1 MATDRVRLID
11 VAAAAGVTKSIAS
24 RVLNEDPTLVVQP
37 RTRTRVLEAAH
48 QLGYRPHPGARA
60 LATARTMTLALIA
73 PALDNPPYVTISR
86 GAFRRASELGYLSL
100 LAEDLEDHP
109 VERHIVDGGRVD
121 GVLMGSAYAGHP
133 LVDRLARSGLPHVFL
148 NRSIEGSGRN
158 VTMDVSAASRLAVDH
173 LRGLGHRRIV
183 HLAGPPNIEPSA
195 VRSRAF
201 AEAIGSAGLPLL
213 DVTHADFAEAAAY
226 QAMPDL
232 LRSTPTAIYTSSL
245 GQGIGALRALADA
258 GIRVPQDMSIIAFD
272 DFPVADYV
280 VPRLTAIRMPL
291 LELGAAA
298 VDALVAQ
305 LDGGEPADVTI
316 DLPGT
321 LVIRESTGPVPA

>member
-1 MATDRVRLID
+1 MSTDRVRLID
-11 VAAAAGVTKSIAS
+11 VAAAASVTKSIAS
-24 RVLNEDPTLVVQP
+24 RVLNEDPSLVVQP
-37 RTRTRVLEAAH
+37 RTRMRVLNAAK

-100 LAEDLEDHP
+100 LAEDRDDHP
-109 VERHIVDGGRVD
+109 VEGNIVDGGRVD
-121 GVLMGSAYAGHP
+121 GVLMGSAYTGHP
-133 LVDRLARSGLPHVFL
+133 LVERLAHSGVPHVFL
-148 NRSIEGSGRN
+148 NRSIAGSGRN
-158 VTMDVSAASRLAVDH
+158 VTMDVGAASRLAVDH
-173 LRGLGHRRIV
+173 LQGLGHQRIV
-183 HLAGPPNIEPSA
+183 HLAGPRNIEPSA
-195 VRSRAF
+195 VRTEAF
-201 AEAIGSAGLPLL
+201 NKAIQEAGLPVL
-213 DVTHADFAEAAAY
+213 DVVHADFTEADAY
-226 QAMPDL
+226 RAMPHL
-232 LRSTPTAIYTSSL
+232 LRSAPTAIYTSSL

-258 GIRVPQDMSIIAFD
+258 GIRVPHDMSIVAFD
-272 DFPVADYV
+272 DFPVAEYV

-298 VDALVAQ
+298 VEALVAQ
-305 LDGGEPADVTI
+305 LEGGEPADVTV